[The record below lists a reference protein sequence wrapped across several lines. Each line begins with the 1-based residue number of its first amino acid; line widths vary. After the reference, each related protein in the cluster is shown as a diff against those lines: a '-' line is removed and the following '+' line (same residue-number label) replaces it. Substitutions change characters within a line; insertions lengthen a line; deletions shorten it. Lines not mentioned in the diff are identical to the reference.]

1 MGDNVEV
8 TWGAK
13 IPSFSTVFPWET
25 MLSSTQRLETGTLE
39 SSHPT
44 LDGDDPC
51 PFGASRHLTRFRLDD
66 SSRSSN
72 YIGFIITVDESII
85 GAESSDEEEGRT
97 EIASV

>member
-1 MGDNVEV
+1 
-8 TWGAK
+8 
-13 IPSFSTVFPWET
+13 